1 MNAITGFQTAASP
14 TLRAIMD
21 NTAPA
26 RIRLR
31 TMAAQL
37 DGALEAGEYRRLR
50 DDQRCDLRG
59 LVFALH
65 AVADQLGEP
74 VVAER
79 PARKWWR
86 IWP

>member
-21 NTAPA
+21 DTTPA

-37 DGALEAGEYRRLR
+37 DGALDAGDYARLTLS
-50 DDQRCDLRG
+50 QRCDLRG

-65 AVADQLGEP
+65 DIADKLGEP
-74 VVAER
+74 VAVER

-86 IWP
+86 WWV

>member
-21 NTAPA
+21 DTAPA

-37 DGALEAGEYRRLR
+37 DGALDAG
-50 DDQRCDLRG
+50 DVDRCDLRG

-74 VVAER
+74 VAVER

-86 IWP
+86 IWG